1 MGATYREAQL
11 ISTEGTV
18 RQNYHHGDL
27 RQALLAAGIELAR
40 DGGPDAVVLREAT
53 RRVGVSPNAAY
64 RHFADRDALLNAVS
78 DAALAELAASID
90 SLVDAIPEGDPET
103 VARAQLRAVGTGYV
117 AFAQDHPGLFHA
129 AFFVPADL
137 ETSSAP
143 TKSGPSGRS
152 PLELLTVALDS
163 LVACGIMPASRRPQ
177 AEFLAWSAVH
187 GFSLLVIDGP
197 LRALPREQVDAVAQ
211 RVIDMVEAGFTA
223 P

>member
-1 MGATYREAQL
+1 M
-11 ISTEGTV
+11 STSTAAA
-18 RQNYHHGDL
+18 RPNYHHGDL
-27 RQALLAAGIELAR
+27 RHALLSAGIELAR
-40 DGGPDAVVLREAT
+40 EGGPDAVVLREAT

-78 DAALAELAASID
+78 DAALAQLAASID
-90 SLVDAIPEGDPET
+90 AIFDAIPAGDPET

-117 AFAQDHPGLFHA
+117 AFALDEPGLFHA
-129 AFFVPADL
+129 AFFVPTNL

-143 TKSGPSGRS
+143 TKAGPSRRS
-152 PLELLTVALDS
+152 PLQLLTTALDEF
-163 LVACGIMPASRRPQ
+163 VASGIMPEYRRPQ

-197 LRALPREQVDAVAQ
+197 LRALPREQADAVAQ

>member
-1 MGATYREAQL
+1 MTAPDAG
-11 ISTEGTV
+11 SP
-18 RQNYHHGDL
+18 RQHYHHGDL
-27 RQALLAAGIELAR
+27 RHALLSAGIDLAR
-40 DGGPDAVVLREAT
+40 EGGPDAVVLREAT

-78 DAALAELAASID
+78 DAALAAVATSIEEIVD
-90 SLVDAIPEGDPET
+90 SIPAGDPDA

-117 AFAQDHPGLFHA
+117 SFALDNPGLFHA
-129 AFFVPADL
+129 AFFVPANL
-137 ETSSAP
+137 ETSSSPA
-143 TKSGPSGRS
+143 KAGPSGRT
-152 PLELLTVALDS
+152 PLDLLSVALDQ
-163 LVACGIMPASRRPQ
+163 LVASGIMPVERRPQ

-187 GFSLLVIDGP
+187 GFSMLVLDGP